1 MAERRIKSNVDSIPL
16 SEWIL
21 DHHSEEELREVFLNL
36 DRALKYIH
44 EHGYCIE
51 VFYPTYINVLDNRP
65 DCIQFQ
71 KLVELSTDYSE
82 KAEMIKED
90 IFNSSLLQIGIYTN
104 SLKYLK
110 PDFLRENF
118 DAFAQFIP
126 SGDVPY
132 YRGVVQRG
140 ASVYFSEFAAEKA
153 NRDLSDLEAQLER
166 ESGNSVGK
174 PLIKSS
180 ANRIETDTVNSKI
193 NDQIYKQI
201 SGLNDAAFVNV
212 LLIPAII
219 LGFLAIVIAAGILI
233 SIA

>member
-1 MAERRIKSNVDSIPL
+1 MSDNINSKGKIITSSL
-16 SEWIL
+16 SDWII
-21 DHHSEEELREVFLNL
+21 DHHSEDDLREVFINM
-36 DRALKYIH
+36 DKALKYIH

-51 VFYPTYINVLDNRP
+51 IFYPTYIQVLNNRP

-71 KLVELSTDYSE
+71 KLMKLPEDYST
-82 KAEMIKED
+82 KSGMIKED

-118 DAFAQFIP
+118 DSFAQFIP

-153 NRDLSDLEAQLER
+153 SRDLADLERQLASEAG
-166 ESGNSVGK
+166 EGNVK
-174 PLIKSS
+174 PLVKSTP
-180 ANRIETDTVNSKI
+180 ARIDVDTVNSKI
-193 NDQIYKQI
+193 NDQIYKQL
-201 SGLNDAAFVNV
+201 SGLDNAAYVNS

-219 LGFLAIVIAAGILI
+219 ISILAILLALGILI
-233 SIA
+233 G